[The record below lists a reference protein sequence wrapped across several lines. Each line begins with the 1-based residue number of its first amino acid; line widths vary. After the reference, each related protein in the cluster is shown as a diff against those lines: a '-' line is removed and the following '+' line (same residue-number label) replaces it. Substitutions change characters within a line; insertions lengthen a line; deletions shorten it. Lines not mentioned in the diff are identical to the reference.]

1 MRIFGLVAIRLRVIG
16 LLVLL
21 LVVRLGWVVIML
33 LFVSAIGRVILLVLL
48 LAIVLVVLR
57 LILVVASLGM
67 VRVTLSLRVVLVFT
81 IIIVVVIVLSRIFLF
96 VMIILVLVSVVVV
109 LLIRRVLF
117 FVIGLWIRLMIVG
130 FLLLTSAT
138 IGESVTILDRS
149 RRIGGSLT
157 RSERAFVDVLEA
169 IGLIFVIFLT
179 EAVAP
184 AVLLSKLDLVVRHHV
199 VVHFTQHSRAH
210 TRQRN

>member
-1 MRIFGLVAIRLRVIG
+1 MTLRIFGLVAIRLRVIG
-16 LLVLL
+16 LLVLFP
-21 LVVRLGWVVIML
+21 VVRLGWVVIML
-33 LFVSAIGRVILLVLL
+33 LLVSAIGRVLVLL
-48 LAIVLVVLR
+48 LATVLL
-57 LILVVASLGM
+57 
-67 VRVTLSLRVVLVFT
+67 VLVFT
-81 IIIVVVIVLSRIFLF
+81 IIIVVGFVLMRVIWF
-96 VMIILVLVSVVVV
+96 ILLLVSVVVV
-109 LLIRRVLF
+109 LLAIVRLLVRF
-117 FVIGLWIRLMIVG
+117 IVIGLLIVG
-130 FLLLTSAT
+130 FLILTSAT

-157 RSERAFVDVLEA
+157 RRERAFVDVLEA
-169 IGLIFVIFLT
+169 IGFIIVIFLT